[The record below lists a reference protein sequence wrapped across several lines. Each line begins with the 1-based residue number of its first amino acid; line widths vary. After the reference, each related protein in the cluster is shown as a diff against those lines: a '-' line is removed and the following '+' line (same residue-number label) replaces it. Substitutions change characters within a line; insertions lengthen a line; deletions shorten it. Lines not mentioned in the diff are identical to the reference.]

1 MIPSLTLLLSLSTPL
16 PLEDPWV
23 EYPGSPD
30 LPGSG
35 KKVVLIAGDEE
46 YRSEEALPMLG
57 KVLARHHGFDCTV
70 LFSTDK
76 ESGEINP
83 DEQTNIPG
91 LEKLK
96 DADLAIV
103 FLRFRELPD
112 EDMTHFVEYARS
124 GRPIIGIRTSTHAF
138 AYKRNT
144 ESPFASW
151 SWRNSEW
158 PGGFGKQ
165 ILGETWVAHH
175 GGHGSQSTLGVPEP
189 GNEEHP
195 ILRGLN
201 GDVWGPTDVYAAAP
215 PEDATIL
222 LRGAVLDGMTQESK
236 PVEGGKNDPMMPIA
250 WIREVEVSEGNKARV
265 FCSTLGAS
273 TDLQTVGSRRL
284 FVNAAYWCVGLEAKI
299 TDSLGAD
306 VVGDYEPT
314 PFGFR
319 SWVKGRRASDHAFK
333 E

>member
-1 MIPSLTLLLSLSTPL
+1 M
-16 PLEDPWV
+16 
-23 EYPGSPD
+23 
-30 LPGSG
+30 
-35 KKVVLIAGDEE
+35 
-46 YRSEEALPMLG
+46 
-57 KVLARHHGFDCTV
+57 C
-70 LFSTDK
+70 
-76 ESGEINP
+76 
-83 DEQTNIPG
+83 
-91 LEKLK
+91 
-96 DADLAIV
+96 
-103 FLRFRELPD
+103 
-112 EDMTHFVEYARS
+112 
-124 GRPIIGIRTSTHAF
+124 IRD
-138 AYKRNT
+138 R
-144 ESPFASW
+144 
-151 SWRNSEW
+151 
-158 PGGFGKQ
+158 
-165 ILGETWVAHH
+165 
-175 GGHGSQSTLGVPEP
+175 STLGVPEP

-284 FVNAAYWCVGLEAKI
+284 FVNAAYWCVGLETKI
-299 TDSLGAD
+299 TDSLGAG